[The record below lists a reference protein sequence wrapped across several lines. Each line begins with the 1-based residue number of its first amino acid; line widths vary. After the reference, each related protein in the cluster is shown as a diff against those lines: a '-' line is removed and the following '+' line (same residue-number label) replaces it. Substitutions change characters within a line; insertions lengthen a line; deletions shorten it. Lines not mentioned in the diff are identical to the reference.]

1 MNLTPRPYQSKVI
14 SDARSLL
21 RALKP
26 QGRKPRIVLRMP
38 PRSGKT
44 ATAAFMAHSAM
55 LAGRNVAFLAHRD
68 FLIGQA
74 GRTFD
79 EAGIPYSY
87 LAAGKHTNKYMRCHL
102 GMFGSMK
109 TRQALIKPP
118 DLAFIDE
125 CHHTPAKTWREV
137 VEAWPDTTFIG
148 LSATPSHRMDGQGL
162 DKLFDGIV
170 HGPHEAELMA
180 MGALSDYIWYAP
192 SAPDMSK
199 IHTRAGEYVTSEVAD
214 EMSKA
219 VIVADIVDSYRKYAD
234 GTIAVYFAANIAT
247 SKLYAE
253 RFNAAG
259 IPAVHL
265 DKDSSTSE
273 RANVFRRLAN
283 GTIKIVCNVALFGE
297 GLDIKAYTG
306 LDVTIETVGLC
317 RPTKSFP
324 FLVQMAMR
332 PLNPKPYPGIILDHA
347 GCFAEHQW
355 MPDDEI
361 DWTLA
366 GAAERAKREAWQCDG
381 CGAMNKLTDKECVS
395 CKSPKPIAN
404 RGAGEQRELLH
415 VDGDM
420 IRIDREARKAA
431 EAASKK
437 GETQELAHL
446 VAMAVKQGYKNPHEW
461 AHGVVAQR
469 MAAAYR
475 R

>member
-14 SDARSLL
+14 ADARSLL
-21 RALKP
+21 RTLKP

-38 PRSGKT
+38 AGAGKT
-44 ATAAFMAHSAM
+44 ATAAFITHATLTNGGTA
-55 LAGRNVAFLAHRD
+55 AFLAHRD
-68 FLIGQA
+68 FLIQQA
-74 GRTFD
+74 GLTYDRV
-79 EAGIPYSY
+79 GIPYSY
-87 LAAGKHTNKYMRCHL
+87 LASGKHTNKYMRCHL
-102 GMFGSMK
+102 GMIGSMK
-109 TRQALIKPP
+109 SRQAIIKPP
-118 DLAFIDE
+118 SLCIVDE
-125 CHHTPAKTWREV
+125 GHHTPSKTWKAV
-137 VEAWPDTTFIG
+137 LDAWPDTTFIA
-148 LSATPSHRMDGQGL
+148 LTATPSFRSDGQGL

-170 HGPHEAELMA
+170 HGPTEAELIEA
-180 MGALSDYIWYAP
+180 KALSDYIWYAP
-192 SAPDMSK
+192 SAPDLSK
-199 IHTRAGEYVTSEVAD
+199 VHTRGGEYVTSEVD
-214 EMSKA
+214 EEMSKA

-234 GTIAVYFAANIAT
+234 GTIAVYFASSVNT
-247 SKLYAE
+247 SKHYVE

-259 IPAVHL
+259 IPAAHL
-265 DKDSSTSE
+265 DANSPPAE
-273 RANVFRRLAN
+273 RLRVIRSWAKGHIR
-283 GTIKIVCNVALFGE
+283 IICNVGLFGE
-297 GLDIKAYTG
+297 GFDAAAVSGEDI
-306 LDVTIETVGLC
+306 TIETVGLC

-324 FLVQMAMR
+324 LLVQMAMR
-332 PLNPKPYPGIILDHA
+332 AMRAKTYPGIILDHA

-366 GAAERAKREAWQCDG
+366 GAAERAKREAWQCEA
-381 CGAMNKLTDKECVS
+381 CGAMNKLTAKECIS
-395 CKSPKPIAN
+395 CRSPKPIAN